1 MTNSNSNAN
10 AELIDKAIKKVQL
23 HVDMRAKFIALL
35 YFAFSFIIIASDV
48 YYDNLNF
55 ETVLIVAIFGF
66 MIRNLLL
73 YTMKLKNKYNAPILF
88 ETNISGNWFDV
99 LNILKRRHSKLENN
113 EQADADADEVLLA
126 NFILNNKEH
135 ILTENKNNDIVIDI
149 IVNSNSIEV
158 EHLKLI
164 T

>member
-10 AELIDKAIKKVQL
+10 AELIDKAIKKVQF
-23 HVDMRAKFIALL
+23 HVDMRAKCIAFL
-35 YFAFSFIIIASDV
+35 YLVFSFIIIASDI

-88 ETNISGNWFDV
+88 EANISGNWFDV
-99 LNILKRRHSKLENN
+99 LNILKRNRHKLENN
-113 EQADADADEVLLA
+113 EQADEVLLA

-135 ILTENKNNDIVIDI
+135 ILKENKNNDIVIDI
-149 IVNSNSIEV
+149 IVNPNSIEV

>member
-1 MTNSNSNAN
+1 MSNSNSNAN
-10 AELIDKAIKKVQL
+10 DELINKANEQVKFYI
-23 HVDMRAKFIALL
+23 DIRAKLIALL
-35 YFAFSFIIIASDV
+35 YLAFSFFIIASDV
-48 YYDNLNF
+48 YYNNLNF